1 VQQSLAT
8 GRVISH
14 QVVVSGVAL
23 MRSPQAVSRPCGKP
37 PNGKQHSAASSTAM
51 QNGPASP
58 DQLDN
63 GEPHRAASSTAS
75 RTVPH
80 HRTSSPGVVFLRSHK
95 LFVDPAENTCRL
107 HRRTGYTAQG
117 FGGLFCSEVGL
128 KIWPS
133 RSAPASPTP
142 SLRGLLWRT
151 PL

>member
-1 VQQSLAT
+1 MRSGETTTAAGAPTSAADIRAAGVMARRWST
-8 GRVISH
+8 GRRRATLQPPPWGSATTTGSSATRSTPARAGAARPCNWQGNQS
-14 QVVVSGVAL
+14 QVVVPGVAL

-80 HRTSSPGVVFLRSHK
+80 RRTS
-95 LFVDPAENTCRL
+95 
-107 HRRTGYTAQG
+107 
-117 FGGLFCSEVGL
+117 
-128 KIWPS
+128 
-133 RSAPASPTP
+133 
-142 SLRGLLWRT
+142 
-151 PL
+151 